1 MNHARLV
8 LPAIRWRESS
18 GFVAEGPSIAAALDL
33 GVGGFI
39 VFGGTADAVR
49 TLTTELRQ
57 RAGRPLL
64 IASDLERGA
73 GQQFEGLTEFPPPR
87 ALASMGREDVIAWS
101 AHVTAREARGVG
113 INWVFAPVADLDVL
127 PENPIVQSR
136 AFGMAPADV
145 ARSVST
151 WVRACQDSGALA
163 CAKHWPGHGRTAQD
177 SHATLPSVTAPAS
190 VLEAEDLVPFRAA
203 ISAGVA
209 SLMTAHVAYPA
220 LDPFGLPATLS
231 PTMLK
236 ALRQEGFE
244 GLVVTDA
251 LIMDGALQGR
261 SEAQACVAAI
271 AAGCD
276 VLLYPNDPAA
286 VVAALSR
293 AMADDTLS
301 RSRVQEALAR
311 YEHAAERA
319 EQPVPPPERVTPFAS
334 AGALADALLVRG
346 MWRSTAPSLQEPIEL
361 VVVDDDVGGPYPVS
375 PVTAVGETLAAL
387 GVRVGSGGSR
397 VVLVFSE
404 PRGWK
409 GRADLGAAA
418 LSELE
423 ATACDAAAVV
433 LFGHPRLVDQ
443 IPGGSPVLGAWH
455 RQRLMQAAVARWIR
469 SRLG

>member
-18 GFVAEGPSIAAALDL
+18 GFVAEGPSIAAALEL

-39 VFGGTADAVR
+39 VFGGNADAVR

-57 RAGRPLL
+57 RAGRHLL

-136 AFGMAPADV
+136 AFGSVAAEV
-145 ARSVST
+145 ARSVAT
-151 WVRACQDSGALA
+151 WVRACQESGALA

-177 SHATLPSVTAPAS
+177 SHSTLPSVTVPAS

-203 ISAGVA
+203 MSAGVA
-209 SLMTAHVAYPA
+209 AFMTAHVAYPA

-236 ALRQEGFE
+236 SLRNEGFD

-251 LIMDGALQGR
+251 MIMDGALQGR
-261 SEAQACVAAI
+261 SEAQAGVAAI

-276 VLLYPNDPAA
+276 LLLYPNDPAA
-286 VVAALSR
+286 VVAALGRAIGDGSLSR
-293 AMADDTLS
+293 A
-301 RSRVQEALAR
+301 RVQEALTR
-311 YEHAAERA
+311 YERAAERA

-346 MWRSTAPSLQEPIEL
+346 MWRGAAPVLHEPIDL
-361 VVVDDDVGGPYPVS
+361 TVIDDDVGGPYPVS
-375 PVTAVGETLAAL
+375 PSSAVGETLAAL
-387 GVRVGSGGSR
+387 GVRAGAGGSR

-404 PRGWK
+404 PRAWK
-409 GRADLGAAA
+409 GRAGLGGAALA
-418 LSELE
+418 ELE
-423 ATACDAAAVV
+423 SNACDAAAVV
-433 LFGHPRLVDQ
+433 LFGHPRLADQ
-443 IPGGSPVLGAWH
+443 IPAASPILGAWH